1 MRASAPLS
9 TNSVPISRDAGGAAS
24 GQAGAYASWGL
35 QEILRARH
43 LTLGQISALE
53 EAWREN
59 PAATIDD
66 LQKPGED
73 EEPPTVAL
81 RQAANMHP
89 HHAASLLHAVS
100 LLQLQ
105 PLFSYR

>member
-1 MRASAPLS
+1 M
-9 TNSVPISRDAGGAAS
+9 
-24 GQAGAYASWGL
+24 

-81 RQAANMHP
+81 RQAADQHP
-89 HHAASLLHAVS
+89 YNCNPSAHLCGLDCCSSFLIT
-100 LLQLQ
+100 Q
-105 PLFSYR
+105 

>member
-1 MRASAPLS
+1 M
-9 TNSVPISRDAGGAAS
+9 
-24 GQAGAYASWGL
+24 

-81 RQAANMHP
+81 RQAANKLPLRLATLWP
-89 HHAASLLHAVS
+89 HVLSVL
-100 LLQLQ
+100 LQ
-105 PLFSYR
+105 PLPSMTDILPFAS

>member
-1 MRASAPLS
+1 MHKNR
-9 TNSVPISRDAGGAAS
+9 TVGS
-24 GQAGAYASWGL
+24 GKL
-35 QEILRARH
+35 PCMQEILRARH

-59 PAATIDD
+59 PTATIDD

-81 RQAANMHP
+81 R
-89 HHAASLLHAVS
+89 
-100 LLQLQ
+100 
-105 PLFSYR
+105 